1 MIIYAYIIYLIY
13 MIYVYIE
20 IFFSFIYLGTINK
33 FLLLFQE
40 NILEKKIYINY
51 KKKILNNFLKECK
64 YSFFFHFFINIILET
79 LILIISFRNFISI
92 PLEELI
98 KFSLVI
104 FYVFVNV

>member
-40 NILEKKIYINY
+40 NILEKKIL
-51 KKKILNNFLKECK
+51 KKIYIYNE
-64 YSFFFHFFINIILET
+64 
-79 LILIISFRNFISI
+79 
-92 PLEELI
+92 
-98 KFSLVI
+98 
-104 FYVFVNV
+104 

>member
-40 NILEKKIYINY
+40 NILEKKISKNY
-51 KKKILNNFLKECK
+51 R
-64 YSFFFHFFINIILET
+64 IIYQ
-79 LILIISFRNFISI
+79 FN
-92 PLEELI
+92 
-98 KFSLVI
+98 
-104 FYVFVNV
+104 YN

>member
-40 NILEKKIYINY
+40 NILEKKISNFKLIYIY
-51 KKKILNNFLKECK
+51 I
-64 YSFFFHFFINIILET
+64 
-79 LILIISFRNFISI
+79 
-92 PLEELI
+92 
-98 KFSLVI
+98 
-104 FYVFVNV
+104 

>member
-40 NILEKKIYINY
+40 NILEKKSFYSQIIIIIIY
-51 KKKILNNFLKECK
+51 
-64 YSFFFHFFINIILET
+64 
-79 LILIISFRNFISI
+79 
-92 PLEELI
+92 
-98 KFSLVI
+98 
-104 FYVFVNV
+104 